1 MTSCSYSVLQVLT
14 STPVSVFRYFLA
26 QSIIY
31 LTQLILLCDLGFES
45 YTCSCAPGF
54 SGSTCDKDINECL
67 SSPCPTNHT
76 CVDQINAYKCI
87 CQDGWPCNEDGGL
100 DGSTI
105 GVIIVTLILVILLG
119 LIIAFV
125 VYKRWRRYSDRNE
138 AAQLFQNDQ
147 KSV

>member
-1 MTSCSYSVLQVLT
+1 MFIFIQVLAYDEHGL
-14 STPVSVFRYFLA
+14 VSHLLNFDIYVLA
-26 QSIIY
+26 NP
-31 LTQLILLCDLGFES
+31 CVNNARCEGP
-45 YTCSCAPGF
+45 PGF

-105 GVIIVTLILVILLG
+105 GVIILTLILVILLG

-125 VYKRWRRYSDRNE
+125 VYK
-138 AAQLFQNDQ
+138 
-147 KSV
+147 